1 MSRLLLL
8 ALVTL
13 ALGACGLL
21 PNRTASC
28 AKPKPYESAVQ
39 LPALRVE
46 AGMALPDTRNALK
59 IPELKSPPPPRD
71 PGRCLDEP
79 PPFGAARPV
88 TP

>member
-1 MSRLLLL
+1 MNRLLLL

-39 LPALRVE
+39 LPALRV
-46 AGMALPDTRNALK
+46 G
-59 IPELKSPPPPRD
+59 
-71 PGRCLDEP
+71 GH
-79 PPFGAARPV
+79 GAAGYA
-88 TP
+88 